1 LKEFSIVPVL
11 AAVILILS
19 GCAQKD
25 ASVPTQAA
33 SPTQAAAPSPAAS
46 GPKEI
51 KVTAKNFE
59 FEPGEV
65 HVKKGDKVKITF
77 ENKEGAH
84 GLSIPDYKIDLKQPS
99 SAEFVADRAG
109 TFSIVCSVLCGVGHA
124 KMAGKLI
131 VD

>member
-1 LKEFSIVPVL
+1 LPVF
-11 AAVILILS
+11 AAIILILS
-19 GCAQKD
+19 GCAQKE
-25 ASVPTQAA
+25 ASAPTKAS
-33 SPTQAAAPSPAAS
+33 SPTQAAAPTAS
-46 GPKEI
+46 GTKEI

-59 FEPGEV
+59 FVPGEI
-65 HVKKGDKVKITF
+65 HVNKGDQVKLTF

-84 GLSIPDYKIDLKQPS
+84 GLSIPDYKIDLKQPG

-109 TFSIVCSVLCGVGHA
+109 TFPIVCSVVCGAGHA

>member
-1 LKEFSIVPVL
+1 LKGHSLLPLL
-11 AAVILILS
+11 AAIILILS
-19 GCAQKD
+19 GCAQKE
-25 ASVPTQAA
+25 ASAPTHSADHTQAAAPTQAA
-33 SPTQAAAPSPAAS
+33 S
-46 GPKEI
+46 GVKEI

-59 FEPGEV
+59 FDPGEV
-65 HVKKGDKVKITF
+65 HVNKGDKVKIIF

-84 GLSIPDYKIDLKQPS
+84 GLSIPDYKIDLKQPG

-109 TFSIVCSVLCGVGHA
+109 TFPIVCSVVCGVGHA